1 MPTPR
6 RRTKFE
12 QQSPLP
18 ASKRVEIMDDL
29 LDALARLDARLEN
42 LERRVSALDH
52 LSPPPFRVP
61 TAIPARPAAATEE
74 LALPTAGGVF
84 PVIGKAMLGIAGA
97 YVLRAV
103 AESGSFPK
111 LAVVVLALAYAG
123 TWLVWAARATQS
135 FASAAS
141 AITAALILAPML
153 AELTLR
159 FHFLSA
165 SVTAGLLC
173 VFVVWACALA
183 WERNLV
189 PVVWAAE
196 VAAAFTALALLIVSH
211 DLVPYISALLVMAA
225 AGEAAACGNRWLAL
239 RCLIAPAADFAVLI
253 LIYVHSLPES
263 SRSGYVAVSTPTLLL
278 LPSLLFVIYGVGL
291 ASRTIWLRHRMTV
304 FEIIQA
310 AAAFLLAALSWL
322 WFTPGAGHIG
332 LGIACWLLSAVC
344 YTAAFVWFDRLEEQ
358 RNYHVYA
365 TWSVALALAGTLL
378 ILPPLFVALFLSVA
392 SVVATLVG
400 VRVARMTPEFHGLV
414 YLTAAAF
421 ASGLL
426 QYAGRA
432 LAGSFPTSPGGMV
445 WVVAVIALLCYALVP
460 RLEDGRLERG
470 RWNERLLRL
479 LSAVLAVSA
488 VATFLVSCL
497 VWLAG
502 IGMTPSASH
511 VAVIRTLITCIL
523 ALALAFSG
531 ARWRRIELV
540 WTAYGILVFVTAK
553 LLFDD
558 LPHGHSGSIAISIF
572 LYALA
577 LILVPRVARTSPAI

>member
-1 MPTPR
+1 M
-6 RRTKFE
+6 
-12 QQSPLP
+12 P
-18 ASKRVEIMDDL
+18 ASKQVETMDGL
-29 LDALARLDARLEN
+29 LEALARIEARLEN

-52 LSPPPFRVP
+52 LAPSSSPVP
-61 TAIPARPAAATEE
+61 APIPSPPAAATEQ

-84 PVIGKAMLGIAGA
+84 PVVGKAMLGIAGA

-123 TWLVWAARATQS
+123 AWLVWAARATWL
-135 FASAAS
+135 FASAAY
-141 AITAALILAPML
+141 AITAALILVPMV

-159 FHFLSA
+159 FHFLPA

-211 DLVPYISALLVMAA
+211 DLVPYIAALLVIAA
-225 AGEAAACGNRWLAL
+225 AGEAAAIGNRWLAL
-239 RCLIAPAADFAVLI
+239 RCLIAPAVDFAVLT
-253 LIYVHSLPES
+253 LVYVYSLPEN
-263 SRSGYVAVSTPTLLL
+263 SRSGYVAVPTPTLLT
-278 LPSLLFVIYGVGL
+278 LPALLFVIYGAGIAL
-291 ASRTIWLRHRMTV
+291 RTIVRRRRITV

-322 WFTPGAGHIG
+322 WFTPGAGHTG
-332 LGIACWLLSAVC
+332 LGIVCWLLAAVC

-365 TWSVALALAGTLL
+365 TWSVALALAGTFL
-378 ILPPLFVALFLSVA
+378 ILPPLFVAFFLSVT
-392 SVVATLVG
+392 SVAATLVG
-400 VRVARMTPEFHGLV
+400 VRVARLTPEFHGLV

-432 LAGSFPTSPGGMV
+432 LAGTFPASPSGTV
-445 WVVAVIALLCYALVP
+445 WVVAVIALLCYAIVP
-460 RLEDGRLERG
+460 RIEDGKIEG
-470 RWNERLLRL
+470 KRWNERLLRL

-488 VATFLVSCL
+488 VATFLISCL
-497 VWLAG
+497 VWLAH

-511 VAVIRTLITCIL
+511 VAVIRTLITCML

-531 ARWRRIELV
+531 ARWRRAELV

-558 LPHGHSGSIAISIF
+558 LPHGRSGSIAISIF
-572 LYALA
+572 LYAVA
-577 LILVPRVARTSPAI
+577 LIVVPRVARTRLV